1 MRKETHF
8 SLGR

>member
-8 SLGR
+8 SY